1 MEIIVRILSYRYLAG
16 MKEYEVELQFT
27 SALLGFPD
35 RTHDEHSVVDG
46 NDPVYGDDDD
56 HMNNLLL
63 KVSVEEVES
72 SVKVNLKYLQFNFYF
87 SKEFKIT
94 GLAYNIL

>member
-1 MEIIVRILSYRYLAG
+1 

-46 NDPVYGDDDD
+46 NDPVYGDED
-56 HMNNLLL
+56 HMSNILPE
-63 KVSVEEVES
+63 VSVEDVTS
-72 SVKVNLKYLQFNFYF
+72 PTQVIHVINCT
-87 SKEFKIT
+87 I
-94 GLAYNIL
+94 I